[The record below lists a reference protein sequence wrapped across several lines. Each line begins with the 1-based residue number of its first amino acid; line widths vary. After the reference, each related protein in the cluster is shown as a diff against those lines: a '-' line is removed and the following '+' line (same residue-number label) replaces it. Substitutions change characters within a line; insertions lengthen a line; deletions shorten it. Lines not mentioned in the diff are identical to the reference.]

1 MHYKSQKG
9 HESKCYRCGIKGH
22 WSRICRSSKH
32 LANLYQA
39 SLKEKGKEFE
49 VNLTKVD
56 DPEDYLNTS
65 NGVNVTHLEASD
77 FFGDINKEV
86 DKLIGDQKIIHIK
99 YFLSLYHY
107 IMLCKLCL
115 CLN

>member
-1 MHYKSQKG
+1 MYTKKG
-9 HESKCYRCGIKGH
+9 HESKCYRCGIKEH
-22 WSRICRSSKH
+22 WSRICHSPKH

-39 SLKEKGKEFE
+39 FLKEKGKGVE
-49 VNLTKVD
+49 VNLAKVN

-65 NGVNVTHLEASD
+65 NGVNVTHLEVSD
-77 FFGDINKEV
+77 FFEDINKEV
-86 DKLIGDQKIIHIK
+86 ENLIVDQKIIHIK